1 MRGAHGGGLM
11 IEKRITRMMYL
22 TLSKMHEL
30 PLRGCPKAALD
41 SLAHRITFGKPADAQ
56 PH

>member
-22 TLSKMHEL
+22 SLSKMHEL
-30 PLRGCPKAALD
+30 PLLGCTKAALD